1 MVLVESIGSNRL
13 KENGAKFAQIGPIYT
28 PKNSC
33 EDMKLVSQKEMEHQ
47 FLRLGFRR
55 ENSYMMR
62 KPEIPID

>member
-47 FLRLGFRR
+47 FLRLGFRSGKQLHDEETR
-55 ENSYMMR
+55 NSN
-62 KPEIPID
+62 